1 LQITTKGVV
10 LRDRELSNDSRLLTI
25 LTKERGV
32 LHAFARPAK
41 KLGGMAAATEFLSYS
56 NFVLFQSKERY
67 TVDKADSERIF
78 FQLRQ
83 DLDQLSLASYLA
95 ELLIELGPEQEDA
108 GEYLSLFLNC
118 LHLMETKK
126 RPVEQI
132 KPLFELRLLSM
143 TGYMP
148 DLVGCQGCGTFC
160 GEKNYFSPQQGCFY
174 CQNCLPPSGE
184 GLVPLSCDQ
193 LAALRHILYSDS
205 KTLFQ
210 FRMSAAGLEQLG
222 RITERY
228 LKTQLGRTFA
238 SLDFYHSIHLP
249 ASGMPPE
256 PENART
262 QKGE

>member
-1 LQITTKGVV
+1 MQITTKGVV

-118 LHLMETKK
+118 LHLMEIKK

-160 GEKNYFSPQQGCFY
+160 GEKNYFCPQQGCFY